1 VNLSVY
7 FTPLGLQ
14 PSDVAGRPVLVI
26 DVLRATS
33 TMVAALANGAKR
45 VLPAESVED
54 ALDLATN
61 LASDDVLLA
70 GERGYQSVE
79 GFALGNSPR
88 EMTQE
93 AVRHRTLVMSTTNG
107 TAAIRSVGNA
117 HPVLIGSVLNF
128 TATANRARAVLE
140 EAQELII
147 LCAGHNRRFALEDA
161 YTAGRFAQ
169 AVVRGL
175 ARRVRLNDAA
185 IAARELVRHYGSD
198 WRKAV
203 NASAAA
209 RALRT
214 FKLGADLAASTE
226 PDKFDVVT
234 TYAERRVSIES

>member
-14 PSDVAGRPVLVI
+14 PNEVAGRPVLVI
-26 DVLRATS
+26 DILRATT

-45 VLPAESVED
+45 IIPAESVED
-54 ALDLATN
+54 ALELAGN

-70 GERGYQSVE
+70 GERGYRSVD

-88 EMTQE
+88 EMTE
-93 AVRHRTLVMSTTNG
+93 AAVGQQTLVMSTTNG
-107 TAAIRSVGNA
+107 TSAIRSVGNA
-117 HPVLIGSVLNF
+117 QPVLIGSVLNF
-128 TATANRARAVLE
+128 TATATRARSALE
-140 EAQELII
+140 EAEELII
-147 LCAGHNRRFALEDA
+147 LCAGHNGRFALEDA

-169 AVVRGL
+169 SVVRGL

-185 IAARELVRHYGSD
+185 IAARELVRHYGND
-198 WRKAV
+198 WRKAI

-209 RALRT
+209 RALRK
-214 FKLGADLAASTE
+214 FSLGADLTAATE
-226 PDKFDVVT
+226 LDRFDVVT